1 MTKATILLSGRLVVT
16 KRVEEQVRGSRIIAA
31 DSGIAHVETLKIT
44 PDLWVGDFD
53 SASDSQLATYAHVP
67 KHSFSRAKDVS
78 DGALAVGDALDHA
91 ATSICLAGAFGG
103 RSDHLLTLLL
113 SMFSQ
118 QLKGIHIFA
127 TSGDEEALP
136 LVDDKLLKPDWPQGS
151 TFSVL
156 PITDLKGLA
165 IKGASWPLEQRDVPL
180 GSTLTLSNIVDGKL
194 QVSLKKGRALIIAQ
208 LG

>member
-31 DSGIAHVETLKIT
+31 DGGIAHAETLKIT

-53 SASDSQLATYAHVP
+53 SASDSHLATYAHVP
-67 KHSFSRAKDVS
+67 KHSFPPAKDVS

-91 ATSICLAGAFGG
+91 ATSICLVGAFGG
-103 RSDHLLTLLL
+103 RSDHVLTLLL

-118 QLKGIHIFA
+118 QLKGVHILA

-136 LVDDKLLKPDWPQGS
+136 LGNQLLKPDWPQGS

-156 PITDLKGLA
+156 PITDLKGLT

-180 GSTLTLSNIVDGKL
+180 GSTLTLSNIVDSKL
-194 QVSLKKGRALIIAQ
+194 QISLKKGRALVVAQ